1 MAQDM
6 ILVAEIGSTTTVI
19 NAFKKTNDT
28 WIFLGQGQ
36 APTTVEEGDVN
47 IGLANASLA
56 LEKEI
61 NLVVGGCRMLA
72 ASSAAGGLKMTVH
85 GLVYDM
91 TVKAAQEAALG
102 AGAVLRMVT
111 AGLLRDRH
119 LKEIERIEPNIILL
133 AGGVDYGEEEVILN
147 NAELLTGLKHKP
159 PLIYAGNKAIKEE
172 VEDILTGAGFEVMAT
187 DNVYPEI
194 DSFNIEPTRRLIQRA
209 FEKHITKGPGMAK
222 IREVVEGAVMPT
234 PGAVMEAA
242 MLLQESIGDLMVLDV
257 GGATTDVHSVT
268 EGSPEINDILL
279 APEPFAKRT
288 VEGDLGVF
296 VNAEN
301 VIQSIG
307 EEELTRRLGFP
318 LNDLRPSPIPRSA
331 REEAL
336 LNILTEYVARKAV
349 ERHVGRIREIYGPT
363 GSISMAQGKDLTRVR
378 YIIGTGGPLTRLAEG
393 RTILAGLRSKKGKV
407 LLPPPEAEI
416 YIDKDY
422 IMASLGVL
430 SRENPQAAVQ
440 ILKNTLGFF
449 C

>member
-6 ILVAEIGSTTTVI
+6 VLVAEIGSTTTVI

-47 IGLANASLA
+47 IGLAKASQA
-56 LEKEI
+56 LEKVI
-61 NLVVGGCRMLA
+61 NIAVGGCRMLA

-111 AGLLRDRH
+111 AGMLRERH
-119 LKEIERIEPNIILL
+119 LQEIEKIKPNIILL

-147 NAELLTGLKHKP
+147 NAKMLTGLEHKP

-172 VEDILTGAGFEVMAT
+172 VEDILTEAGFEVMAA

-194 DSFNIEPTRRLIQRA
+194 DSFNIEPTRRLIQKA

-222 IREVVEGAVMPT
+222 IRDMVEGAVMPT

-242 MLLQESIGDLMVLDV
+242 ILLQENIGDLMVLDV

-301 VIQSIG
+301 VIRAIG
-307 EEELTRRLGFP
+307 AEELNRRLGFP
-318 LNDLRPSPIPRSA
+318 LADLRPSPIPQSA

-378 YIIGTGGPLTRLAEG
+378 YIIGTGGPLTRLDEG
-393 RTILAGLRSKKGKV
+393 RTILAGLRGKKGKI

-416 YIDKDY
+416 YIDHDY

-430 SRENPQAAVQ
+430 SRENPEAAVQ
-440 ILKNTLGFF
+440 ILKNTLGF